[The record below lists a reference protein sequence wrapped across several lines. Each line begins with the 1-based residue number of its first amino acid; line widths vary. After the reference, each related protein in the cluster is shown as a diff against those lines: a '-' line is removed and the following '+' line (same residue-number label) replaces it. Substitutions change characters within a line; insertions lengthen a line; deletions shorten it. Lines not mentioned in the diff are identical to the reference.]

1 MKERKLEILGILSIA
16 ISFLVI
22 VSMFGYNSFEDP
34 GISPNVQ
41 VENPMG
47 ILGVFI
53 AYFFIKFSFGYSS
66 FFLPMLGMV
75 WGWWFFSNKD
85 RSSLKRISV
94 YLVCAMILISI
105 SLGLL
110 EINAF
115 ANSEIDFN
123 YSGLIGGNLANFL
136 ASFFGFIGAVVI
148 LLTSWLVLIRG
159 YYSWSFY
166 GPFESLTNLIKKK
179 NEDRKLISIEKKT
192 EKEKRLHTKDLI
204 KKIEEKQKEENYHSV
219 SKNKDEDNKTN
230 DESIEDVDE
239 GKSIEDVDEGKSI
252 EDVDEGKSIEDVDE
266 GKSIE
271 EVDEGKSVEDV
282 DEGKSVEDVDEGKSV
297 EDVDDELSNNIPN
310 QQLESEF
317 DKPVGLEQ
325 ESEDST
331 DEKIEVGEVVKE
343 EEVNIDELQERKA
356 PKRKYQLPSS
366 DLLEMPIKIQEGMS
380 KDELVDR
387 ANFLTQSL
395 ETFGVVG
402 KVVNV
407 SPGPVITLF
416 EVEPAE
422 GVRVNKF
429 VQLSDDLARV
439 MEASRV
445 RVIAP
450 IPGKSSVGIE
460 IPNRDPDT
468 VFFRSIIN
476 SEKFAESEAELTLA
490 IGKTTS
496 GEISIL
502 NLAKMPHLLIAGTTG
517 SGKSVCLNT
526 IICSLLY
533 NSTPE
538 ELKFVIV
545 DPKKVEMTLYKSL
558 KGYHLLGMEDF
569 EESIVTKPDNATL
582 ALRAVEKEMSRRYD
596 ILADAVVRNIQEYN
610 AKKVASNEEIMPYI
624 VVVVDELADLMMLNA
639 KEVEQ
644 PIARLAQLARAVGIH
659 LVIATQRPS
668 VDVIT
673 GLIKANFPSRIAF
686 QVASKID
693 SRTILDTAGAEK
705 LIGRGD
711 MLYLGSGSS
720 EPVRLHNAFLS
731 INEVEAIMDHILTQ
745 PKSDELVLESVREQT
760 TIDADSG
767 DNADGDDE
775 LLNEAIKLVVIHQQG
790 SISLIQR
797 RMKVG
802 YSRAARLIDRMEQL
816 GVVGSFTGSK
826 AREVMVDESYLEM
839 IDDD

>member
-22 VSMFGYNSFEDP
+22 VSMLGYNSFEDP
-34 GISPNVQ
+34 GISPNIQ

-66 FFLPMLGMV
+66 YILPILGMV

-85 RSSLKRISV
+85 RASLSRISS
-94 YLVCAMILISI
+94 YLLFSMILISMSLAIVEI
-105 SLGLL
+105 SVF
-110 EINAF
+110 E
-115 ANSEIDFN
+115 NSDIDFK
-123 YSGLIGGNLANFL
+123 YSGLVGGNLAHFL
-136 ASFFGFIGAVVI
+136 TSFFGVIGAVVI
-148 LLTSWLVLIRG
+148 ILTSWLVLIRG
-159 YYSWSFY
+159 YFSWSFY
-166 GPFESLTNLIKKK
+166 TPFESLTNLIKKK
-179 NEDRKLISIEKKT
+179 NEDRKIISIEKKN

-204 KKIEEKQKEENYHSV
+204 KKIEEKQQQEQYQTQSDTLLNDQDEKVGDDAPDEE
-219 SKNKDEDNKTN
+219 
-230 DESIEDVDE
+230 IEDTDQDEKVGDDIPDE
-239 GKSIEDVDEGKSI
+239 GIEDIDQDEIKDYKEDLELNEPVDLQNDANLP
-252 EDVDEGKSIEDVDE
+252 EDE
-266 GKSIE
+266 
-271 EVDEGKSVEDV
+271 
-282 DEGKSVEDVDEGKSV
+282 
-297 EDVDDELSNNIPN
+297 N
-310 QQLESEF
+310 
-317 DKPVGLEQ
+317 
-325 ESEDST
+325 
-331 DEKIEVGEVVKE
+331 IEVGEVVKE

-366 DLLEMPIKIQEGMS
+366 DLLEMPVKIQEGMS

-476 SEKFAESEAELTLA
+476 SEKFAESDGELTLA

-496 GEISIL
+496 GEISTL

-538 ELKFVIV
+538 ELKFVII

-569 EESIVTKPDNATL
+569 DESIVTKPDNATL

-610 AKKVASNEEIMPYI
+610 AKKLASSEEIMPYI

-693 SRTILDTAGAEK
+693 SRTIIDMPGAEK

-720 EPVRLHNAFLS
+720 EPMRLHNAFLS
-731 INEVEAIMDHILTQ
+731 INEVEAIMDHIQSQ
-745 PKSDELVLESVREQT
+745 PKSEELVLESVREQT
-760 TIDADSG
+760 TLDTDSG

-816 GVVGSFTGSK
+816 GIVGPFTGSK
-826 AREVMVDESYLEM
+826 AREVMVDETYLEM
-839 IDDD
+839 IDDN

>member
-1 MKERKLEILGILSIA
+1 MKEQKLEILGILSIA

-22 VSMFGYNSFEDP
+22 VSMLGYNSFEDP

-41 VENPMG
+41 LENPMG

-66 FFLPMLGMV
+66 YVLPVLGMV
-75 WGWWFFSNKD
+75 WGWWIFSNKD
-85 RSSLKRISV
+85 RSSLRRISA
-94 YLVCAMILISI
+94 YLLCAMILISI

-110 EINAF
+110 EISVF
-115 ANSEIDFN
+115 TNSKIDFK

-136 ASFFGFIGAVVI
+136 ASFFGIIGAVVI
-148 LLTSWLVLIRG
+148 IFTSWLVLIRG
-159 YYSWSFY
+159 YFSWSFY

-204 KKIEEKQKEENYHSV
+204 KKIEEKQKEEQYHSV
-219 SKNKDEDNKTN
+219 SNNEDGDIRTN
-230 DESIEDVDE
+230 DEDIGNAEFENERNKDKEENVDKNENKEDIDNTELESKVNNENTEDIDKDKNTENVVDE
-239 GKSIEDVDEGKSI
+239 S
-252 EDVDEGKSIEDVDE
+252 
-266 GKSIE
+266 
-271 EVDEGKSVEDV
+271 
-282 DEGKSVEDVDEGKSV
+282 
-297 EDVDDELSNNIPN
+297 LNNVQH
-310 QQLESEF
+310 QQLESELSKAV
-317 DKPVGLEQ
+317 D
-325 ESEDST
+325 
-331 DEKIEVGEVVKE
+331 DEVEGQVPSDENIEVGEVVKE

-356 PKRKYQLPSS
+356 PKRKYQLPGS

-460 IPNRDPDT
+460 IPNMDPDT

-476 SEKFAESEAELTLA
+476 SEKFAESDGELTLA

-496 GEISIL
+496 GEISTL

-538 ELKFVIV
+538 ELKLVII

-558 KGYHLLGMEDF
+558 KSYHLLGMEDF
-569 EESIVTKPDNATL
+569 DESIVTKPDNATL
-582 ALRAVEKEMSRRYD
+582 ALRAVEKEMSKRYD

-624 VVVVDELADLMMLNA
+624 VVVIDELADLMMLNA

-693 SRTILDTAGAEK
+693 SRTIIDMSGAEK

-731 INEVEAIMDHILTQ
+731 INEVEAIMDHIQSQ
-745 PKSDELVLESVREQT
+745 PKSEELVLESVREK
-760 TIDADSG
+760 TILDADSG
-767 DNADGDDE
+767 DGADGDDE

-816 GVVGSFTGSK
+816 GVVGPFTGSK
-826 AREVMVDESYLEM
+826 AREVMVDEAYLEM